1 MKMPK
6 KKKEVPKKILDK
18 IEEVK
23 NCNIEYKSVN
33 DNEIIISID
42 DHEVYQYL
50 RHRKSGMRTYDPL
63 HTYKKELKKRM
74 KEELKEDFIKDLIKN
89 NFEKPIEFELI
100 TERNPC
106 NNTDSIKLILF
117 KLLGLIKRTNTPDV
131 DNFQKTTFDVM
142 NEMFWKDDAQ
152 IFKVTSLKKYSSDF
166 KDKTFIHIKYVKDEL
181 EESKGRKNKIIKDK
195 YKTLIEKIKEKRME
209 NK

>member
-1 MKMPK
+1 MAK

-23 NCNIEYKSVN
+23 NCNIVYKSL
-33 DNEIIISID
+33 DENEIIISIY

-63 HTYKKELKKRM
+63 HTYKKELRKKLE
-74 KEELKEDFIKDLIKN
+74 EELKDESIRNIVKN
-89 NFEKPIEFELI
+89 NFVKPIEFELI
-100 TERNPC
+100 TEKNPC

-117 KLLGLIKRTNTPDV
+117 KLLGIVKRTNTPDV

-152 IFKVTSLKKYSSDF
+152 IFKVTSIKKYSSDF
-166 KDKTFIHIKYVKDEL
+166 TDKTYIRIKYVEDSL
-181 EESKGRKNKIIKDK
+181 EESKGRLDKLLLKK
-195 YKTLIEKIKEKRME
+195 YKTLIDKIKEKRME

>member
-1 MKMPK
+1 MTK

-23 NCNIEYKSVN
+23 NCNIVYKSL
-33 DNEIIISID
+33 DENEIIISIY

-63 HTYKKELKKRM
+63 HTYKKELRKKLE
-74 KEELKEDFIKDLIKN
+74 EELKDESIRNIVKN
-89 NFEKPIEFELI
+89 NFVKPIEFELI
-100 TERNPC
+100 TEKNPC

-117 KLLGLIKRTNTPDV
+117 KLLGIVKRTNTPDV

-152 IFKVTSLKKYSSDF
+152 IFKVTSIKKYSSDF
-166 KDKTFIHIKYVKDEL
+166 TDKTYIRIKYVEDSL
-181 EESKGRKNKIIKDK
+181 EESKGRLDKLLLKK
-195 YKTLIEKIKEKRME
+195 YKTLIDKIKEKRME